1 MAACLSIVVNIAL
14 AGLGVNLSIKLM
26 DSDTF
31 VDGLVMRSARTALT
45 TNFRRVPF
53 REVVNSQ
60 SNPSAVDS
68 PDTIVQNRLEELRN
82 PHAPAAINAALSI
95 LIMYKMA
102 CGQTAFNLHAS
113 YDAIGRDVT
122 NFLGKEGYTGWY
134 ITGSSKKKTVSKPY
148 KSSREVC
155 YILFPECDTHCF
167 CSHV

>member
-1 MAACLSIVVNIAL
+1 MLPLPELLEALESFKSRFCRAMISSVVSPISSADLCLLL
-14 AGLGVNLSIKLM
+14 AS
-26 DSDTF
+26 TF
-31 VDGLVMRSARTALT
+31 VHELA
-45 TNFRRVPF
+45 RVPF